1 MKAQAFFNELKR
13 RNILRAGAFYAAAV
27 WALVQG
33 LAQLLP
39 VFNAPNWVT
48 QWFVIACVIGF
59 PFWLIFAWF
68 YEFTPTGLKLES
80 KIVPGE
86 SIQAHI
92 GRRAD
97 RVIIAVL
104 GVAVVLLMTNQFVLR
119 RDATDAAD
127 STNTKTLAAELA
139 KIPKQSVAV
148 LPLTNESGDPKQQY
162 FSDGLSEELISDLT
176 QINGLKVIGK
186 YSSFKFRNSTDSPA
200 QVGAALGVANLIQG
214 SVFQQGDRI
223 RVTIGMIRAQDGSS
237 VWSHSYDERLK
248 DVFAIQSKIGH
259 AVAAALK
266 VQLLGK
272 AIVSSDKPPDGN
284 VEAYQLMLQGRAFA
298 VHFTESDMRQ
308 GIALLKQAVKLDP
321 NYAYAWG
328 ALSTALVNQGQI
340 SMTGDA
346 RQQAYEQARVTA
358 DRQQALMPDA
368 AATYSARGYLLSNVD
383 NDPVG
388 ALDEYRKALAL
399 EPNDGRTM
407 NFMAYGLA
415 TVGQLQPAA
424 ELMRKAIATDPLN
437 AGTYANLAA
446 VLLAQGQFNA
456 AEQAT
461 RKVLVLQP
469 DFPGTYAT
477 LAEID
482 ILRGNAAAALRNAK
496 QETDPVLGPLARAL
510 AEQIGPDHKQ
520 ADAALHNY
528 IAKYGKDRP
537 YYVADLYAL
546 RKQPDEMFDWLQRA
560 WNQHDPAF
568 FSLLFDPF
576 PLAYQHDPRFADL
589 CKQAGLPLP
598 SQQLPAA
605 AANGTAYWMR
615 HCRLHVDG
623 QPLGA
628 VRGVLVLLVTPEPRI
643 DSLDPAP
650 LCTDALHERHLIPS
664 FVGMTTKG
672 GLIMPSLV
680 VGGSSTDAVG
690 KFTLR
695 VGYSKK
701 RRFSTNA

>member
-1 MKAQAFFNELKR
+1 LKAQAFFSELKR
-13 RNILRAGAFYAAAV
+13 RNVLRAGAFYAAAV
-27 WALVQG
+27 WALAQG

-80 KIVPGE
+80 EIAPGE
-86 SIQAHI
+86 SIQEHT

-104 GVAVVLLMTNQFVLR
+104 IVAVVLLMTNEFVLH
-119 RDATDAAD
+119 RDATGEANVADAKALAAD
-127 STNTKTLAAELA
+127 LA
-139 KIPKQSVAV
+139 KIPKLSVAV

-162 FSDGLSEELISDLT
+162 FSDGLSEELISELT
-176 QINGLKVIGK
+176 QLNGLKVIGK
-186 YSSFKFRNSTDSPA
+186 FSSFKFRDSKESLA
-200 QVGAALGVANLIQG
+200 QIGVALGVANLIQG
-214 SVFQQGDRI
+214 SVFQQGNRI
-223 RVTIGMIRAQDGSS
+223 RVTVGLIGAADGAS
-237 VWSHSYDERLK
+237 VWSHSYDEQLN
-248 DVFAIQSKIGH
+248 DVFAIQSKIGQ

-272 AIVSSDKPPDGN
+272 TIVSSDKPPSGS

-321 NYAYAWG
+321 DYAYAWG

-346 RQQAYEQARVTA
+346 RQQAYEQARVAA
-358 DRQQALMPDA
+358 DRQQALTPNA

-399 EPNDGRTM
+399 EPSDGRTM

-424 ELMRKAIATDPLN
+424 ALMRKAIATDPLN

-446 VLLAQGQFNA
+446 VLLAQRQFDA

-469 DFPGTYAT
+469 DFPGMYAT

-482 ILRGNAAAALRNAK
+482 ILRVDAVAALRNAK
-496 QETDPVLGPLARAL
+496 QETDPVLGPLVRTM

-520 ADAALHNY
+520 ADAALHDY
-528 IAKYGKDRP
+528 IAKNGKDQP

-576 PLAYQHDPRFADL
+576 PLAYQRDPRFAAL

-598 SQQLPAA
+598 SQTLPAA
-605 AANGTAYWMR
+605 ANVSG
-615 HCRLHVDG
+615 H
-623 QPLGA
+623 
-628 VRGVLVLLVTPEPRI
+628 
-643 DSLDPAP
+643 
-650 LCTDALHERHLIPS
+650 
-664 FVGMTTKG
+664 
-672 GLIMPSLV
+672 
-680 VGGSSTDAVG
+680 
-690 KFTLR
+690 
-695 VGYSKK
+695 
-701 RRFSTNA
+701 

>member
-1 MKAQAFFNELKR
+1 MKAHAFFSELKR
-13 RNILRAGAFYAAAV
+13 RNVLRAGAFYAAAV
-27 WALVQG
+27 WALAQG

-48 QWFVIACVIGF
+48 RWFVIACVIGF

-80 KIVPGE
+80 EISPGE
-86 SIQAHI
+86 SIQAHT

-104 GVAVVLLMTNQFVLR
+104 GVAVVLLMTDQFVLR
-119 RDATDAAD
+119 RDTNDTADMTGAKAIAA
-127 STNTKTLAAELA
+127 ALA
-139 KIPKQSVAV
+139 KLPKQSVAV
-148 LPLTNESGDPKQQY
+148 LPLANESGDPKQQY

-186 YSSFKFRNSTDSPA
+186 YSSFKFRDSKEGPA
-200 QVGAALGVANLIQG
+200 QIGVALGVANLIQG

-223 RVTIGMIRAQDGSS
+223 RVTVGMIRAKDGSS
-237 VWSHSYDERLK
+237 VWSHSYDEQLK
-248 DVFAIQSKIGH
+248 DVFAIQSKIGQ
-259 AVAAALK
+259 AVATALK

-272 AIVSSDKPPDGN
+272 AIISSDKPPDGN

-308 GIALLKQAVKLDP
+308 GIALLKQAIKLDP
-321 NYAYAWG
+321 DYAYAWG
-328 ALSTALVNQGQI
+328 ALSAALVNQGQI

-346 RQQAYEQARVTA
+346 RQQAYAQARMAA
-358 DRQQALMPDA
+358 DRQQALMPDS

-415 TVGQLQPAA
+415 TVGQLQPAVD
-424 ELMRKAIATDPLN
+424 MFRKAIAADPLN

-446 VLLAQGQFNA
+446 VLLAQDQFDA

-461 RKVLVLQP
+461 RKVLVLQS
-469 DFPGTYAT
+469 DYPGTYAT

-482 ILRGNAAAALRNAK
+482 ILRGDAAAALRNAK
-496 QETDPVLGPLARAL
+496 QETDPVLGPLVHAL

-520 ADAALHNY
+520 AGAALHDY
-528 IAKYGKDRP
+528 IEKNGKDQP

-546 RKQPDEMFDWLQRA
+546 RKQPDQMFDWLQRA

-576 PLAYQHDPRFADL
+576 PLAYQHDPRFAAL

-598 SQQLPAA
+598 SPPLPAA
-605 AANGTAYWMR
+605 
-615 HCRLHVDG
+615 
-623 QPLGA
+623 
-628 VRGVLVLLVTPEPRI
+628 
-643 DSLDPAP
+643 
-650 LCTDALHERHLIPS
+650 
-664 FVGMTTKG
+664 
-672 GLIMPSLV
+672 
-680 VGGSSTDAVG
+680 STSASG
-690 KFTLR
+690 H
-695 VGYSKK
+695 
-701 RRFSTNA
+701 